1 MSPASTVSPATLLM
15 LPRLQLSLA
24 AFVLGPPI
32 VSTIRLT
39 IFAAQSSIPGP
50 RMAGG
55 TCKSRLNKCSRRS
68 KERALGSLAPDIESL
83 EGRVASLEE
92 DRNRRD
98 ELDAA
103 AIVALQRMRG

>member
-24 AFVLGPPI
+24 AFVLGPTI
-32 VSTIRLT
+32 VGTIRLT

-50 RMAGG
+50 RMAVG
-55 TCKSRLNKCSRRS
+55 TCKSQLSKCSRRC
-68 KERALGSLAPDIESL
+68 SLVPDIESL
-83 EGRVASLEE
+83 ERRVASLEE
-92 DRNRRD
+92 ERNRRD

-103 AIVALQRMRG
+103 AVVALQRYLT